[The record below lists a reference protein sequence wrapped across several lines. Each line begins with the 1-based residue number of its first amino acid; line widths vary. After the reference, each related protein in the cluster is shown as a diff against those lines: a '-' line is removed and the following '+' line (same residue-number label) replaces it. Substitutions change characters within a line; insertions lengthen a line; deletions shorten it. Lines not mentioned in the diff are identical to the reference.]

1 MYFDRKVN
9 DVVIRG
15 QRFTNS
21 EYRFLLNSFKEAFSQ
36 ASLSIESAFA
46 EMDDLEHTIET
57 EKNTLAKS
65 FFEYS
70 SNEEKNE
77 IRDIV
82 HQCVV
87 FLGRKYGVFTDE
99 LDGSQKQID
108 QLYNKHFAYFNEY
121 VYYYLGFDQKG
132 NFDRI
137 STFKNISELF
147 KYLPAKKIAYE
158 KAYNMKKDNL
168 NAWDYAM
175 SLDHD
180 ITISDTKEIN
190 RIVNESDENK
200 VVGYKKTNND
210 IIKAP
215 FTPTDKKMVPVEMQK
230 LFADYDD
237 DFGLTILDPS
247 EENLSADERTRR
259 CFEIFKKEAIFH
271 IRFERIHP
279 FNDGNGRTGRI
290 ILNHNLLRSNIPPV
304 LITGVMSEDY
314 TNYINNNDVEGL
326 ARFLMASSSQLLTN
340 WISLVKS
347 GLRFSRSGLNPSN
360 DNLAEIVDLEGPA
373 KRLRKLKNNINLITF
388 FL

>member
-77 IRDIV
+77 IKEIV

-137 STFKNISELF
+137 STFRNISELF

-360 DNLAEIVDLEGPA
+360 DNLAEIGDLEGPA

>member
-46 EMDDLEHTIET
+46 EMDDLEHKIET

-360 DNLAEIVDLEGPA
+360 DNLAEIGDLEGPA

>member
-1 MYFDRKVN
+1 MYFNRKVN
-9 DVVIRG
+9 DVVLRG

-46 EMDDLEHTIET
+46 EMDDLEHKIET

-65 FFEYS
+65 FFDYS
-70 SNEEKNE
+70 TNEEKNE

-108 QLYNKHFAYFNEY
+108 QLYNKYFAYFNEY

-132 NFDRI
+132 NFDRVA
-137 STFKNISELF
+137 TFKNISELF
-147 KYLPAKKIAYE
+147 QYLPAKKIAYE

-230 LFADYDD
+230 LFAEYDD

-290 ILNHNLLRSNIPPV
+290 IMNHNLLRNNIPPV

-360 DNLAEIVDLEGPA
+360 DNLAEIGDLEGPA
-373 KRLRKLKNNINLITF
+373 KRLRKLKNINLITF

>member
-360 DNLAEIVDLEGPA
+360 DNLAEIGDLEGPA

>member
-1 MYFDRKVN
+1 MYFNRKVN

-46 EMDDLEHTIET
+46 EMDDLEHKIET

-87 FLGRKYGVFTDE
+87 FLGRKYGVFADE

-137 STFKNISELF
+137 STFKSISELF

-360 DNLAEIVDLEGPA
+360 DNLAEIGDLEGPA

>member
-46 EMDDLEHTIET
+46 EMDDLEHKIEI

-65 FFEYS
+65 FFDYS

-77 IRDIV
+77 IKDIV

-137 STFKNISELF
+137 STFKSISELF

-360 DNLAEIVDLEGPA
+360 DNLAEIGDLEGPA

>member
-108 QLYNKHFAYFNEY
+108 QLYNKHF
-121 VYYYLGFDQKG
+121 V
-132 NFDRI
+132 
-137 STFKNISELF
+137 
-147 KYLPAKKIAYE
+147 
-158 KAYNMKKDNL
+158 
-168 NAWDYAM
+168 
-175 SLDHD
+175 
-180 ITISDTKEIN
+180 EI
-190 RIVNESDENK
+190 
-200 VVGYKKTNND
+200 
-210 IIKAP
+210 
-215 FTPTDKKMVPVEMQK
+215 
-230 LFADYDD
+230 
-237 DFGLTILDPS
+237 
-247 EENLSADERTRR
+247 RR
-259 CFEIFKKEAIFH
+259 
-271 IRFERIHP
+271 
-279 FNDGNGRTGRI
+279 N
-290 ILNHNLLRSNIPPV
+290 
-304 LITGVMSEDY
+304 
-314 TNYINNNDVEGL
+314 
-326 ARFLMASSSQLLTN
+326 
-340 WISLVKS
+340 
-347 GLRFSRSGLNPSN
+347 
-360 DNLAEIVDLEGPA
+360 
-373 KRLRKLKNNINLITF
+373 
-388 FL
+388 

>member
-1 MYFDRKVN
+1 MFLRKE
-9 DVVIRG
+9 DVIIRG
-15 QRFTNS
+15 QRFTSS
-21 EYRFLLNSFKEAFSQ
+21 EFTFLLNSFKEAFSQ

-46 EMDDLEHTIET
+46 ELDTLEHKVET
-57 EKNTLAKS
+57 EKNILAKS

-70 SNEEKNE
+70 SNDERNE
-77 IRDIV
+77 IRDVV

-87 FLGRKYGVFTDE
+87 FLGSKYGVFIDE

-108 QLYNKHFAYFNEY
+108 QLYNKYFAYFNDY
-121 VYYYLGFDQKG
+121 VYYYLGFDKKG
-132 NFDRI
+132 YFDKRL
-137 STFKNISELF
+137 TFANISELF

-180 ITISDTKEIN
+180 ITIYDTLEIN
-190 RIVNESDENK
+190 RIVNESDVDK
-200 VVGYKKTNND
+200 VVGFKKTNND
-210 IIKAP
+210 IINAS

-230 LFADYDD
+230 LFADYDN
-237 DFGLTILDPS
+237 DFGLTILDPC
-247 EENLSADERTRR
+247 EEGLSVEERTKRSM
-259 CFEIFKKEAIFH
+259 EIFKKEAIFH

-290 ILNHNLLRSNIPPV
+290 IMNHNLIKNHMPPV
-304 LITGVMSEDY
+304 LITGIMSEDY
-314 TNYINNNDVEGL
+314 TNFISNNDVDGL

-360 DNLAEIVDLEGPA
+360 DNLAEIGDLEGSN
-373 KRLRKLKNNINLITF
+373 KKYRKFRNINLLSF

>member
-137 STFKNISELF
+137 STFKSISELF

-314 TNYINNNDVEGL
+314 TTYINNNDVEGL

-360 DNLAEIVDLEGPA
+360 DNLAEIGDLEGPA